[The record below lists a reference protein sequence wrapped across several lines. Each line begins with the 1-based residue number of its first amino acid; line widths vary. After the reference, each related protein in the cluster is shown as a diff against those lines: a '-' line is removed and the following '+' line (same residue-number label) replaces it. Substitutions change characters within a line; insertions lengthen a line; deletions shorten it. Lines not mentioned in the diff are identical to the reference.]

1 MPIFPVPTETKCYA
15 ERMSISVES
24 LRKTFGSHVALD
36 DVSFDVPENAFF
48 CVVGPSGCGKSTLLR
63 TIAGLETPDRGS
75 IRLNGDTMFDA
86 GTDLPPES
94 RHVGVVFQ
102 SYALWPH
109 LSVAQNVA
117 FPYEA
122 KGMPR
127 KDALS
132 RAADHLRTVAL
143 SDYADRRPDALS
155 GGQRQRVA
163 LARCLAGDT
172 RTILMD
178 EPLANLDP
186 HLRHTMETELRAFH
200 DRSGVTTLFIT
211 HDQREAMALA
221 DVMAVMDKGRFLQ
234 LGTPQDIYE
243 RPATEM
249 VARFIGRGTL
259 IPAEIAGGSA
269 RMLGHT
275 VPVDGAQSGAATV
288 FVRPQQ
294 ARLDATGAPVRIE
307 TITYRGGHWEAT
319 VRSPDCAEPLMID
332 LPSPARVGDELRIRL
347 TGGWVLPT

>member
-1 MPIFPVPTETKCYA
+1 MGIA
-15 ERMSISVES
+15 VES
-24 LRKTFGSHVALD
+24 LRKSFAQTAALD
-36 DVSFDVPENAFF
+36 GVSFDVPENAFF

-63 TIAGLETPDRGS
+63 AIAGLESPDDGRILLDGKPV
-75 IRLNGDTMFDA
+75 FDRE
-86 GTDLPPES
+86 TDLPPEE
-94 RHVGVVFQ
+94 RRVGVVFQ

-109 LSVAQNVA
+109 LSVSRNVS

-122 KGMPR
+122 KGTPR
-127 KDALS
+127 AEALRLAS
-132 RAADHLRTVAL
+132 AHLETVAL

-186 HLRHTMETELRAFH
+186 HLRHTMEAELRAFH

-221 DVMAVMDKGRFLQ
+221 DIMAVMEDGRFLQ
-234 LGTPQDIYE
+234 LGTPEDIYE
-243 RPATEM
+243 RPVSPA

-259 IPAEIAGGSA
+259 VPAEVSGREA
-269 RMLGHT
+269 RILGQT
-275 VPVDGAQSGAATV
+275 VSVDGSGGHIV
-288 FVRPQQ
+288 FVRPRHVVPDPDGARVTIQ
-294 ARLDATGAPVRIE
+294 AIS
-307 TITYRGGHWEAT
+307 YRGGHWEA
-319 VRSPDCAEPLMID
+319 VAAHAETSVEIMLD
-332 LPSPARVGDELRIRL
+332 LPNPARVGDEIGVRFV
-347 TGGWVLPT
+347 GGWVLPG